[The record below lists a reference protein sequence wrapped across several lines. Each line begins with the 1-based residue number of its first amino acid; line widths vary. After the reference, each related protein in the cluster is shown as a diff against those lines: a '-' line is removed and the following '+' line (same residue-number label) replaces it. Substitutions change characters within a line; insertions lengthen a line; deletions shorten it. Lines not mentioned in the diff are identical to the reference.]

1 MEENEFGPTG
11 PQFYVISE
19 NTYIDLRHTES
30 AMLQMAHEVYN
41 DSHRES
47 DNQRLVL
54 SRAELNYLFAGI
66 GERIEITHKSASRI
80 GRALDGVGRENGI
93 LPPSGVHQ

>member
-19 NTYIDLRHTES
+19 NTYIDLRYTES
-30 AMLQMAHEVYN
+30 AMLQMAHEVFN

-66 GERIEITHKSASRI
+66 GELI

-93 LPPSGVHQ
+93 LPWNGVRQ